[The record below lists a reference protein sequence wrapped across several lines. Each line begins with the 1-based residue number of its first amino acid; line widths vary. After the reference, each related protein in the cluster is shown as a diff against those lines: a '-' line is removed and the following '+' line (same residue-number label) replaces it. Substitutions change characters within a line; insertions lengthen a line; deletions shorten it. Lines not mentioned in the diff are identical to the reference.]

1 MMIMAEEN
9 PEKTLEKITKIL
21 EEAPVS
27 PPLRRFLQIASRVKD
42 PSMILSTSKDRVAQ
56 KF

>member
-1 MMIMAEEN
+1 MIVAEEN
-9 PEKTLEKITKIL
+9 SEKTLAKITNLL

-42 PSMILSTSKDRVAQ
+42 PTMILSTSKDRVAQ